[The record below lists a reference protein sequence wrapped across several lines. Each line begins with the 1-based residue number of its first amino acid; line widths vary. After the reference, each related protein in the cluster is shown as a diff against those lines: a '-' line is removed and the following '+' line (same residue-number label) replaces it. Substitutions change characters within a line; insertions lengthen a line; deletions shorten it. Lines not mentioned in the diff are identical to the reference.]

1 MKSGLKNIS
10 LLVISI
16 LFVML
21 GISQKSQALDLRG
34 IADHL
39 LKRGIC
45 AALEVDVGDCNSEV
59 DSPNDSNQGKSSV
72 PPYPEKQ
79 NSPVQDLPTKPYPD
93 SPQNRV
99 APIQNSSTQP
109 R

>member
-21 GISQKSQALDLRG
+21 SIPQKSQALDLRG

-45 AALEVDVGDCNSEV
+45 AALEVDVGDCNPEV
-59 DSPNDSNQGKSSV
+59 DSPNDSNQGESSI
-72 PPYPEKQ
+72 PPYPKNQQ
-79 NSPVQDLPTKPYPD
+79 NSPIQDSPTKPYPN
-93 SPQNRV
+93 SPQNSPV
-99 APIQNSSTQP
+99 QNSSTQP